1 MKQEVSNTIIK
12 VTNNITMFFNVTS
25 TTSAEN
31 CQVVLFRTG
40 MGNRLKIKENENCQV
55 VLFQTGTR
63 NRLKTKEN
71 ACQAGSSQ
79 QIQ

>member
-1 MKQEVSNTIIK
+1 MKKEVSNTIIK

-40 MGNRLKIKENENCQV
+40 
-55 VLFQTGTR
+55 TR
-63 NRLKTKEN
+63 NRHKTKEN
-71 ACQAGSSQ
+71 ACQTGSSQ
-79 QIQ
+79 LLCKPDKSV